1 MPETQDP
8 SSQRGHVYAI
18 DQEHRLVYIDQQAR
32 RVFPH
37 ARLGSLCYTTMRDTD
52 APCTDCPLNDLGDEV
67 TCQSVIYSM
76 RLDRWFEIT
85 CSRIDWPGHGTC
97 TLFASQP
104 AGDHGRN
111 LFYSFS
117 QPSSY
122 DELFEINVS
131 GNSYKILYHEPDKF
145 VVPALEGRL
154 DCMFQEVL
162 DDMID
167 PDDRER
173 FADFWDFDTLLERIG
188 HEGGSLRGEF
198 RKKRTDGAWC
208 WVAQTVVPVKRGIGG
223 ETVVMCFIADI
234 DDIKRA
240 DLSRLAE
247 DGDIQQLVEKDL
259 LTNLYNATTF
269 YERAEE
275 QVAASPDTA
284 YEVVYV
290 DIEHFKIFNEWHG
303 WDKGDDLL
311 RALGEQLGGLAK
323 QHGGVAGYLGGGDFA
338 LLLPRGTVTER
349 CVEKELAKPPFDS
362 EDTIGF
368 LPSIGVCSLDETN
381 PSVLTACD
389 HAMIAMTAIKGVY
402 AKRVSWY
409 ESSMALR
416 LENDTKV
423 LFEVKQALKNHE
435 FTLYWQPQC
444 STHTGK
450 IVGLEALVRWRH
462 PTRGLVLPSAF
473 VPVMERNGFIAS
485 LDLYVWEEACRCL
498 REWQDEDRV
507 ILPISVN
514 ISRADLYAVD
524 VVEVLEDLVTR
535 YGIDRR
541 LLELEITESAYVEDE
556 KVAAAVNCLKARG
569 FTLLMDDFGSGYSS
583 LNMLKDIAVD
593 IIKIDMGF
601 LRREENPRHS
611 ESILEAIVS
620 MARILKLRVIAE
632 GAETKEQVDFLKN
645 VGCDYAQGYYFYRP
659 MPIEDLRTVLG
670 DGSVVDP
677 RGVLSAQMDAIDLST
692 MLSRDEISHSVLER
706 ILGGLAIYA
715 VYDDHFE
722 LLQVSNAYYR
732 VTGCNPVDLKERQA
746 CIWRQIH
753 PDDLPLVLERFDEA
767 ERHPIDGAEYVVR
780 RYRLSGELM
789 WIKARLFFL
798 SRQEGHRLFFAS
810 IEDVTEQHRP
820 A

>member
-67 TCQSVIYSM
+67 TCQSVIYST

-145 VVPALEGRL
+145 VIPALEGSL
-154 DCMFQEVL
+154 DRMFQEVL
-162 DDMID
+162 DGMIA
-167 PDDRER
+167 PEDRER
-173 FADFWDFDTLLERIG
+173 FADFWDFDTLLERIE

-234 DDIKRA
+234 DDIKRS

-284 YEVVYV
+284 YEAVYV

-323 QHGGVAGYLGGGDFA
+323 QHGGVAGYLGGDDFA

-349 CVEKELAKPPFDS
+349 CVEKEAGQAPVRQRGLHWVLALHRRLFARRD
-362 EDTIGF
+362 E
-368 LPSIGVCSLDETN
+368 SLGAHGMRPCHDRH
-381 PSVLTACD
+381 D
-389 HAMIAMTAIKGVY
+389 RHQ
-402 AKRVSWY
+402 R
-409 ESSMALR
+409 R
-416 LENDTKV
+416 LC
-423 LFEVKQALKNHE
+423 Q
-435 FTLYWQPQC
+435 
-444 STHTGK
+444 TG
-450 IVGLEALVRWRH
+450 ELVRIEHGAASGERH
-462 PTRGLVLPSAF
+462 ESPVRSQASSQEPRIHAVLATPMQHPYRQDRGSGGARALAAPDTRPRAAERVRPRDGAQRLHCEPRSVRVGRSLPLLARMAGRRPGDPPYF
-473 VPVMERNGFIAS
+473 REHIPR
-485 LDLYVWEEACRCL
+485 RPL
-498 REWQDEDRV
+498 RRGRGGGSGGPGDPLRHRPQTAGAGDHRK
-507 ILPISVN
+507 
-514 ISRADLYAVD
+514 
-524 VVEVLEDLVTR
+524 
-535 YGIDRR
+535 R
-541 LLELEITESAYVEDE
+541 LRGGRKGGCGRQLSESARLYP
-556 KVAAAVNCLKARG
+556 AHGR
-569 FTLLMDDFGSGYSS
+569 F
-583 LNMLKDIAVD
+583 
-593 IIKIDMGF
+593 
-601 LRREENPRHS
+601 
-611 ESILEAIVS
+611 
-620 MARILKLRVIAE
+620 
-632 GAETKEQVDFLKN
+632 
-645 VGCDYAQGYYFYRP
+645 
-659 MPIEDLRTVLG
+659 
-670 DGSVVDP
+670 
-677 RGVLSAQMDAIDLST
+677 
-692 MLSRDEISHSVLER
+692 
-706 ILGGLAIYA
+706 
-715 VYDDHFE
+715 
-722 LLQVSNAYYR
+722 
-732 VTGCNPVDLKERQA
+732 RQ
-746 CIWRQIH
+746 
-753 PDDLPLVLERFDEA
+753 
-767 ERHPIDGAEYVVR
+767 
-780 RYRLSGELM
+780 
-789 WIKARLFFL
+789 
-798 SRQEGHRLFFAS
+798 RLFFA
-810 IEDVTEQHRP
+810 QHAQGHRRRHHQDRHGLP
-820 A
+820 AQGREPAPQRKHPGGHRVHGPHPEAARHCRRSRDERAG

>member
-1 MPETQDP
+1 
-8 SSQRGHVYAI
+8 
-18 DQEHRLVYIDQQAR
+18 
-32 RVFPH
+32 
-37 ARLGSLCYTTMRDTD
+37 
-52 APCTDCPLNDLGDEV
+52 
-67 TCQSVIYSM
+67 
-76 RLDRWFEIT
+76 
-85 CSRIDWPGHGTC
+85 
-97 TLFASQP
+97 
-104 AGDHGRN
+104 
-111 LFYSFS
+111 
-117 QPSSY
+117 
-122 DELFEINVS
+122 
-131 GNSYKILYHEPDKF
+131 
-145 VVPALEGRL
+145 
-154 DCMFQEVL
+154 
-162 DDMID
+162 
-167 PDDRER
+167 
-173 FADFWDFDTLLERIG
+173 
-188 HEGGSLRGEF
+188 
-198 RKKRTDGAWC
+198 
-208 WVAQTVVPVKRGIGG
+208 
-223 ETVVMCFIADI
+223 
-234 DDIKRA
+234 
-240 DLSRLAE
+240 
-247 DGDIQQLVEKDL
+247 
-259 LTNLYNATTF
+259 
-269 YERAEE
+269 
-275 QVAASPDTA
+275 
-284 YEVVYV
+284 
-290 DIEHFKIFNEWHG
+290 
-303 WDKGDDLL
+303 
-311 RALGEQLGGLAK
+311 
-323 QHGGVAGYLGGGDFA
+323 
-338 LLLPRGTVTER
+338 
-349 CVEKELAKPPFDS
+349 
-362 EDTIGF
+362 
-368 LPSIGVCSLDETN
+368 
-381 PSVLTACD
+381 
-389 HAMIAMTAIKGVY
+389 MIAMTAIKGVY

-435 FTLYWQPQC
+435 FTLYWQPHC

-611 ESILEAIVS
+611 ESILEAIV
-620 MARILKLRVIAE
+620 
-632 GAETKEQVDFLKN
+632 
-645 VGCDYAQGYYFYRP
+645 GCDYAQGYYFYRP

-810 IEDVTEQHRP
+810 VEDVTEQHRP

>member
-1 MPETQDP
+1 MD
-8 SSQRGHVYAI
+8 
-18 DQEHRLVYIDQQAR
+18 
-32 RVFPH
+32 
-37 ARLGSLCYTTMRDTD
+37 
-52 APCTDCPLNDLGDEV
+52 
-67 TCQSVIYSM
+67 
-76 RLDRWFEIT
+76 
-85 CSRIDWPGHGTC
+85 
-97 TLFASQP
+97 
-104 AGDHGRN
+104 
-111 LFYSFS
+111 
-117 QPSSY
+117 
-122 DELFEINVS
+122 
-131 GNSYKILYHEPDKF
+131 
-145 VVPALEGRL
+145 
-154 DCMFQEVL
+154 
-162 DDMID
+162 
-167 PDDRER
+167 
-173 FADFWDFDTLLERIG
+173 
-188 HEGGSLRGEF
+188 
-198 RKKRTDGAWC
+198 
-208 WVAQTVVPVKRGIGG
+208 
-223 ETVVMCFIADI
+223 
-234 DDIKRA
+234 
-240 DLSRLAE
+240 
-247 DGDIQQLVEKDL
+247 
-259 LTNLYNATTF
+259 
-269 YERAEE
+269 
-275 QVAASPDTA
+275 
-284 YEVVYV
+284 
-290 DIEHFKIFNEWHG
+290 
-303 WDKGDDLL
+303 
-311 RALGEQLGGLAK
+311 
-323 QHGGVAGYLGGGDFA
+323 
-338 LLLPRGTVTER
+338 
-349 CVEKELAKPPFDS
+349 
-362 EDTIGF
+362 
-368 LPSIGVCSLDETN
+368 
-381 PSVLTACD
+381 
-389 HAMIAMTAIKGVY
+389 
-402 AKRVSWY
+402 
-409 ESSMALR
+409 
-416 LENDTKV
+416 
-423 LFEVKQALKNHE
+423 
-435 FTLYWQPQC
+435 
-444 STHTGK
+444 
-450 IVGLEALVRWRH
+450 
-462 PTRGLVLPSAF
+462 
-473 VPVMERNGFIAS
+473 
-485 LDLYVWEEACRCL
+485 
-498 REWQDEDRV
+498 
-507 ILPISVN
+507 
-514 ISRADLYAVD
+514 
-524 VVEVLEDLVTR
+524 
-535 YGIDRR
+535 GIDRR

-810 IEDVTEQHRP
+810 VEDVTEQHRP

>member
-234 DDIKRA
+234 DDIKRS

-284 YEVVYV
+284 YEAVYV

-323 QHGGVAGYLGGGDFA
+323 QHGGVAGYLGGDDFA

-645 VGCDYAQGYYFYRP
+645 VGCDYAQGYYFYW
-659 MPIEDLRTVLG
+659 MP
-670 DGSVVDP
+670 
-677 RGVLSAQMDAIDLST
+677 
-692 MLSRDEISHSVLER
+692 SR
-706 ILGGLAIYA
+706 LA
-715 VYDDHFE
+715 
-722 LLQVSNAYYR
+722 R
-732 VTGCNPVDLKERQA
+732 
-746 CIWRQIH
+746 
-753 PDDLPLVLERFDEA
+753 
-767 ERHPIDGAEYVVR
+767 VR
-780 RYRLSGELM
+780 R
-789 WIKARLFFL
+789 
-798 SRQEGHRLFFAS
+798 AS
-810 IEDVTEQHRP
+810 PR
-820 A
+820 

>member
-1 MPETQDP
+1 
-8 SSQRGHVYAI
+8 
-18 DQEHRLVYIDQQAR
+18 
-32 RVFPH
+32 
-37 ARLGSLCYTTMRDTD
+37 
-52 APCTDCPLNDLGDEV
+52 
-67 TCQSVIYSM
+67 
-76 RLDRWFEIT
+76 
-85 CSRIDWPGHGTC
+85 
-97 TLFASQP
+97 
-104 AGDHGRN
+104 
-111 LFYSFS
+111 
-117 QPSSY
+117 
-122 DELFEINVS
+122 
-131 GNSYKILYHEPDKF
+131 
-145 VVPALEGRL
+145 
-154 DCMFQEVL
+154 MFQEVL

-416 LENDTKV
+416 LENDTESPVRSQASSQEPRIHAV
-423 LFEVKQALKNHE
+423 LATPMQHPYRQDRGSGGARALAAPDTRPRAAERVRPRDGAQRLHCE
-435 FTLYWQPQC
+435 PR
-444 STHTGK
+444 SVR
-450 IVGLEALVRWRH
+450 VGRS
-462 PTRGLVLPSAF
+462 LPLLARMAGRR
-473 VPVMERNGFIAS
+473 PG
-485 LDLYVWEEACRCL
+485 DP
-498 REWQDEDRV
+498 
-507 ILPISVN
+507 PISVN

-645 VGCDYAQGYYFYRP
+645 VGCDYAQGYYSIVP
-659 MPIEDLRTVLG
+659 CPIEDLRTVLG
-670 DGSVVDP
+670 DGSVRRPARRFERTDGRHRSEHHAEP
-677 RGVLSAQMDAIDLST
+677 R
-692 MLSRDEISHSVLER
+692 RDQP
-706 ILGGLAIYA
+706 
-715 VYDDHFE
+715 F
-722 LLQVSNAYYR
+722 
-732 VTGCNPVDLKERQA
+732 
-746 CIWRQIH
+746 
-753 PDDLPLVLERFDEA
+753 
-767 ERHPIDGAEYVVR
+767 GARADSGRPGHLRSVR
-780 RYRLSGELM
+780 RSLRAVAGEQRLLPRDGMQPCGSEGTPGMHLAADPSG
-789 WIKARLFFL
+789 RLATGYSSVSTKPNGIPSTERNTSCAAIAFQASSCG
-798 SRQEGHRLFFAS
+798 SRRGS
-810 IEDVTEQHRP
+810 SS
-820 A
+820 

>member
-290 DIEHFKIFNEWHG
+290 DIEHFKIFHERHG
-303 WDKGDDLL
+303 WDKSDDLL
-311 RALGEQLGGLAK
+311 RALSEQLGGLAN
-323 QHGGVAGYLGGGDFA
+323 QHGGV
-338 LLLPRGTVTER
+338 
-349 CVEKELAKPPFDS
+349 
-362 EDTIGF
+362 
-368 LPSIGVCSLDETN
+368 
-381 PSVLTACD
+381 
-389 HAMIAMTAIKGVY
+389 
-402 AKRVSWY
+402 
-409 ESSMALR
+409 
-416 LENDTKV
+416 
-423 LFEVKQALKNHE
+423 
-435 FTLYWQPQC
+435 
-444 STHTGK
+444 
-450 IVGLEALVRWRH
+450 
-462 PTRGLVLPSAF
+462 
-473 VPVMERNGFIAS
+473 
-485 LDLYVWEEACRCL
+485 
-498 REWQDEDRV
+498 
-507 ILPISVN
+507 
-514 ISRADLYAVD
+514 
-524 VVEVLEDLVTR
+524 
-535 YGIDRR
+535 
-541 LLELEITESAYVEDE
+541 
-556 KVAAAVNCLKARG
+556 
-569 FTLLMDDFGSGYSS
+569 
-583 LNMLKDIAVD
+583 
-593 IIKIDMGF
+593 
-601 LRREENPRHS
+601 
-611 ESILEAIVS
+611 
-620 MARILKLRVIAE
+620 E
-632 GAETKEQVDFLKN
+632 G
-645 VGCDYAQGYYFYRP
+645 
-659 MPIEDLRTVLG
+659 
-670 DGSVVDP
+670 
-677 RGVLSAQMDAIDLST
+677 
-692 MLSRDEISHSVLER
+692 
-706 ILGGLAIYA
+706 
-715 VYDDHFE
+715 
-722 LLQVSNAYYR
+722 
-732 VTGCNPVDLKERQA
+732 
-746 CIWRQIH
+746 
-753 PDDLPLVLERFDEA
+753 
-767 ERHPIDGAEYVVR
+767 
-780 RYRLSGELM
+780 
-789 WIKARLFFL
+789 
-798 SRQEGHRLFFAS
+798 
-810 IEDVTEQHRP
+810 
-820 A
+820 